1 MNENPFPGMNPWLE
15 AHWGDVHTRLTT
27 YACDHL
33 QPLLPA
39 GLRARIEEYVSVES
53 EDAPGKSRARFSPD
67 VRVIEHPSMS
77 KESGGGATAVAADPL
92 VVRRLKEPE
101 TLHYIQVVDI
111 TAGHRIVTSLE
122 FLSLANKFS
131 KPGRQQY
138 RRKQRKML
146 EGCVNLV
153 EIDLL
158 RAGKWVLAVPL
169 GSVPQE
175 YRKPYRISVVRAD
188 RPCLAELYRV
198 SLRESLPTIRI
209 PLRRED
215 ADVPLN
221 LQTLIDAAYANG
233 RYADD
238 LDYAKPPRPKLT
250 GPDAEW
256 AERVLGERGLRQGG

>member
-1 MNENPFPGMNPWLE
+1 MSKNPFPGMNPWLE
-15 AHWGDVHTRLTT
+15 AHWGDVHARLTT

-33 QPLLPA
+33 QLLLPA
-39 GLRARIEEYVSVES
+39 GLRARIEEYISVES
-53 EDAPGKSRARFSPD
+53 EGVPEDSWSRFSPD

-77 KESGGGATAVAADPL
+77 DKSGGGATAVAAEPL
-92 VVRRLKEPE
+92 VVRRLTEPE

-122 FLSLANKFS
+122 FLSLANKFG

-138 RRKQRKML
+138 RRKQREL
-146 EGCVNLV
+146 LAGRVNLV

-158 RAGKWVLAVPL
+158 RAGKWVLAVPMVC
-169 GSVPQE
+169 VPQE

-188 RPCLAELYRV
+188 RPSVAEMYRV
-198 SLRESLPTIRI
+198 WLREPLPTIRI

-221 LQTLIDAAYANG
+221 LQTLIDTAYVNG

-238 LDYAKPPRPKLT
+238 LDYSKPPRPKLT
-250 GPDAEW
+250 EPDAEW
-256 AERVLGERGLRQGG
+256 AERVLEEQRLRQGG

>member
-1 MNENPFPGMNPWLE
+1 MSKNPFPGMNPWLE
-15 AHWGDVHTRLTT
+15 AHWGDVHARLTT

-33 QPLLPA
+33 QTLLPA

-53 EDAPGKSRARFSPD
+53 EGVPEDSWPRFSPD
-67 VRVIEHPSMS
+67 VRVIEHPTMS
-77 KESGGGATAVAADPL
+77 EKSSGGTAAVTAEPL
-92 VVRRLKEPE
+92 VVQRLTEPE

-122 FLSLANKFS
+122 FLSLANKCGR
-131 KPGRQQY
+131 PGRRQY

-146 EGCVNLV
+146 SGRVNLV

-169 GSVPQE
+169 ANVPQE
-175 YRKPYRISVVRAD
+175 YRRPYRISVVRAK
-188 RPCLAELYRV
+188 RPNVAEMYRV
-198 SLRESLPTIRI
+198 SLREPLPTIRI
-209 PLRRED
+209 PLRRTD

-221 LQTLIDAAYANG
+221 LQTLIDTAYVNG

-238 LDYAKPPRPKLT
+238 LDYSKPPRPKLSES
-250 GPDAEW
+250 DAEW
-256 AERVLGERGLRQGG
+256 AERVLREHGLQ

>member
-1 MNENPFPGMNPWLE
+1 LNKNPFPGMNPWLE
-15 AHWGDVHTRLTT
+15 GHWGDVHTRLTT
-27 YACDHL
+27 YACDQL

-53 EDAPGKSRARFSPD
+53 GGAGEESQARFAPD
-67 VRVIEHPSMS
+67 VRVIEHPSVPEKS
-77 KESGGGATAVAADPL
+77 RGGATAVADDPL
-92 VVRRLKEPE
+92 VVRRVEEPQ
-101 TLHYIQVVDI
+101 TLRYIQVVDV

-122 FLSLANKFS
+122 FLSLANKAR

-146 EGCVNLV
+146 AGGVNLV

-158 RAGKWVLAVPL
+158 RAGKWVLAVPMEYA
-169 GSVPQE
+169 PPE
-175 YRKPYRISVVRAD
+175 YRQPYRISVVRAD
-188 RPCLAELYRV
+188 RPWLAEMYRV
-198 SLRESLPTIRI
+198 SLCAPLPTIRI

-221 LQTLIDAAYANG
+221 LQTLIDAAYVNG

-238 LDYAKPPRPKLT
+238 LDYSKPPRPELT

-256 AERVLGERGLRQGG
+256 AERVLGDETTP